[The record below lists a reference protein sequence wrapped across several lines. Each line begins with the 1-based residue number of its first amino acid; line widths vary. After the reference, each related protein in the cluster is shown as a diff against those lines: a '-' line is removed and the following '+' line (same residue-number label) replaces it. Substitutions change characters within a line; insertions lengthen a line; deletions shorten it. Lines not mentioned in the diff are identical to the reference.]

1 MEREKEDSSDV
12 LPPTMS
18 LEGSGTGCQEE
29 VGGEEEE
36 EEEEEGP
43 EDDKGKG
50 ETSVSRGAWDDLRGN
65 SIINRRLTG
74 LRKKCLVTVGRLVLL
89 RKPTSSPSSG
99 SNEIVG
105 IPTTHHRH
113 RLLASSSSAA
123 ATEAADKR
131 CHFSP

>member
-1 MEREKEDSSDV
+1 MERGKEDSSDV

-29 VGGEEEE
+29 EVGEE

-43 EDDKGKG
+43 EGDKGKG